1 MISTTLKYVNGRFDR
16 AEVGEMMTAT
26 PPAVTLW
33 RSHIW
38 IWRALALL
46 VVAMTLLPQSTG
58 AKIWP
63 RLTPNSLSK
72 LQHSVAVFGTD
83 DRIPLPLRY
92 RSVRDMM
99 GIVFNPASRTLCSA
113 FCVADNII
121 ATAGHCLFR
130 PGWER
135 SPRLAD
141 VWFARGYDQTSEVA
155 KIAGYANGSAAQ
167 NVTSGSQH
175 LSVTPPIDA
184 TSDWAL
190 IRLARAAC
198 NKGSLPVRI
207 MATEDIIREATA
219 GRVFQIS
226 YHRDFMPWQ
235 LAYSKPCY
243 VGRDFE
249 PTDWRT
255 IAADFINPDWLLL
268 HTCDTG
274 GASSGSPLLLDG
286 PRGPEVIG
294 INVGTYEQA
303 KVLVENGRVTRRFKS
318 NPVAN
323 TGVSAAAFASR
334 LAALR
339 EANILSSGASMR
351 ELQTQLSQRRF
362 YDGPVDGSY
371 GPSIRRAI
379 EAYEAASQLPV
390 TGLAT
395 QATLRRLIQYRS
407 DGGRLSAPRD

>member
-1 MISTTLKYVNGRFDR
+1 MISAVLKYVNGRFDR
-16 AEVGEMMTAT
+16 AEVSEMTKAT
-26 PPAVTLW
+26 LPAATFW
-33 RSHIW
+33 RFRVWTTFAS
-38 IWRALALL
+38 LAA
-46 VVAMTLLPQSTG
+46 AMTLLPQLTG
-58 AKIWP
+58 AEVAP
-63 RLTPNSLSK
+63 RLAPSSLSK
-72 LQHSVAVFGTD
+72 MQHRVAVFGID
-83 DRIPLPLRY
+83 DRVLLPPRY

-99 GIVFNPASRTLCSA
+99 GMLFNPASRTLCSA

-135 SPRLAD
+135 TPRLAD

-155 KIAGYANGSAAQ
+155 RIAGYASGSAAQ

-184 TSDWAL
+184 TGDWAL

-198 NKGSLPVRI
+198 SKGSLPIRI
-207 MATEDIIREATA
+207 MATDDVIKEAMA
-219 GRVFQIS
+219 KRVFQIS

-249 PTDWRT
+249 PNDWRT
-255 IAADFINPDWLLL
+255 IAADFTNPEWLLL

-274 GASSGSPLLLDG
+274 GASSGSPLLFDG

-318 NPVAN
+318 KPVAN
-323 TGVSAAAFASR
+323 TAVSAAAFASR

-351 ELQTQLSQRRF
+351 ELQTQLSRRRF

-371 GPSIRRAI
+371 GPAIRRAI

-395 QATLRRLIQYRS
+395 QATLQRLIQFRR
-407 DGGRLSAPRD
+407 DGERLSAPGD

>member
-1 MISTTLKYVNGRFDR
+1 MISTTLKNVNGRFDR
-16 AEVGEMMTAT
+16 AEVGEMTTST
-26 PPAVTLW
+26 PATLW
-33 RSHIW
+33 RSSLW
-38 IWRALALL
+38 TAFASLAA
-46 VVAMTLLPQSTG
+46 AMTLLPQLTC
-58 AKIWP
+58 AEIAP
-63 RLTPNSLSK
+63 RLAPNSLSK
-72 LQHSVAVFGTD
+72 LQHRVAVFGID
-83 DRIPLPLRY
+83 DRTPIPSRY

-99 GIVFNPASRTLCSA
+99 GMLFNPASRTLCSA

-135 SPRLAD
+135 SPRLAE

-155 KIAGYANGSAAQ
+155 RVAGYANGSAAQ
-167 NVTSGSQH
+167 NVTSGTQH

-190 IRLARAAC
+190 LRLARAAC
-198 NKGSLPVRI
+198 SKGSLPIRV
-207 MATEDIIREATA
+207 MATEEIIKEAA
-219 GRVFQIS
+219 AKRVFEIG

-249 PTDWRT
+249 PTDWKT
-255 IAADFINPDWLLL
+255 IAADFTNPDWLLL
-268 HTCDTG
+268 HSCNTG

-303 KVLVENGRVTRRFKS
+303 KVLLENGRVTRRFKS

-323 TGVSAAAFASR
+323 TAVSAAAFASR

-339 EANILSSGASMR
+339 EATILSSGASMR
-351 ELQTQLSQRRF
+351 ELQRQLSQHRF

-371 GPSIRRAI
+371 GPAMRRAI
-379 EAYEAASQLPV
+379 EAYEEASQLPV

-395 QATLRRLIQYRS
+395 QATLERLIQSRS
-407 DGGRLSAPRD
+407 DGERLRAPRD